1 MFKLFFKMLEKYR
14 EQGVVCIRGLEIKMK
29 ILPIG
34 SIGICNNYFLIKFNV
49 FSVYY
54 IMRALT
60 TFTTFDYSKYI
71 SKAVEDI
78 LCKTVIY
85 KQRQ

>member
-1 MFKLFFKMLEKYR
+1 
-14 EQGVVCIRGLEIKMK
+14 
-29 ILPIG
+29 
-34 SIGICNNYFLIKFNV
+34 
-49 FSVYY
+49 
-54 IMRALT
+54 MRALT

-85 KQRQ
+85 K